1 MNFPPRRKT
10 AFLNSYQLLLVLP
23 LVFLG
28 LFYFYPLIKIFI
40 LSFFPAGS
48 FDQHEIV
55 RFFTTPSYLKIVWFT
70 CWQAALSTL
79 LTLIVAL
86 PGAYI
91 YAHYRFPGKNLV
103 QILTTIP
110 FVLPTVVVATA
121 FRALLGHG
129 GLLNTLAVNWLGFKQ
144 PPISLEQTLW
154 FFLLA
159 HIFYNYALVLRI
171 VGSFWAGL
179 APELNHAASMLGASP
194 WTTFRK
200 ITLPL
205 LLPAIGSAALLV
217 FIFCFTSFGVI
228 LILGGPGYAT
238 LEVEIY
244 RQAVHLFNLPM
255 AATLSLVQII
265 INFLLMWLHAKLGE
279 KNNLT
284 WFGSTGSRIAKT
296 ARSKMEKLGIAVHL
310 IFVLS
315 LLLTPMLALI
325 VRSLLSDSG
334 WTFIFYTALFQ
345 SVTDSL
351 FYVPPFSAILNSVGF
366 GIAAMTFALL
376 LGLSASSY
384 LALPDQRGKAFWDAI
399 IMLPLATSAVTL
411 GFGYI
416 ITLNKPPLN
425 LRESV
430 LLVIL
435 AHTLVAF
442 PFVVRCLLPAIRQI
456 PHSLREAA
464 ALLGAS
470 PRQIRMT
477 IDLPLLSPAILVAA
491 IFAFAISMGEF
502 GASAFVTRP
511 QTPTM
516 PVAIFRFLSQPG
528 EMNYGQA
535 MAMSTILMVVTAAAF
550 LLMEKLPNQLGE
562 R

>member
-1 MNFPPRRKT
+1 MTQPHTKQSALLGRK
-10 AFLNSYQLLLVLP
+10 QLLLAPP
-23 LVFLG
+23 LIFLG
-28 LFYFYPLIKIFI
+28 LFYFYPLIKILI
-40 LSFFPAGS
+40 LSFFPQGT
-48 FDQHEIV
+48 FDQHEII
-55 RFFTTPSYLKIVWFT
+55 RFFTSSTYLKIIWFT

-91 YAHYRFPGKNLV
+91 YAHYRFLGKKIV

-129 GLLNTLAVNWLGFKQ
+129 GLLNTLAVNWLGFEQ
-144 PPISLEQTLW
+144 PPITLEQTIY

-159 HIFYNYALVLRI
+159 HVFYNYALVLRI

-179 APELNHAASMLGASP
+179 APELSHAASMLGASP
-194 WTTFRK
+194 WVAFRK

-244 RQAVHLFNLPM
+244 RQAIQLFNLPM
-255 AATLSLVQII
+255 AATLSLVQIV
-265 INFLLMWLHAKLGE
+265 INFLLMWLHARLGE
-279 KNNLT
+279 KNNLA
-284 WFGSTGSRIAKT
+284 WFGASGSRIAKN
-296 ARSKMEKLGIAVHL
+296 AKKRIEKIVISAHL

-315 LLLTPMLALI
+315 LLLAPMVALI
-325 VRSLLSDSG
+325 VRSFLSDSG
-334 WTFIFYTALFQ
+334 WTFSFYTALFQ
-345 SVTDSL
+345 SVTNSL
-351 FYVPPFSAILNSVGF
+351 FYVPPFKAILNSVGF
-366 GIAAMTFALL
+366 GLAAMTFALL

-384 LALPDQRGKAFWDAI
+384 LALSKQRGKAFWDAV

-464 ALLGAS
+464 TLLGAS
-470 PRQIRMT
+470 PRQVRKQV
-477 IDLPLLSPAILVAA
+477 DLPLLRPALLVAA

-528 EMNYGQA
+528 ELNYGQA
-535 MAMSTILMVVTAAAF
+535 MAMSTILMIVTAAAF
-550 LLMEKLPNQLGE
+550 LVMEKLPSYLGD

>member
-1 MNFPPRRKT
+1 M
-10 AFLNSYQLLLVLP
+10 AFIAKNKVTLSGWRQLLLAAP
-23 LVFLG
+23 LIFLG
-28 LFYFYPLIKIFI
+28 LFYFYPLTKIFI
-40 LSFFPAGS
+40 LSFFPAGH
-48 FDQHEIV
+48 FDQHEIS

-91 YAHYRFPGKNLV
+91 YAHYHFPGKKLM
-103 QILTTIP
+103 QTLTTIP

-194 WTTFRK
+194 WTAFRK

-205 LLPAIGSAALLV
+205 LLPAIGSAALLI

-255 AATLSLVQII
+255 AATLSLVQIT

-279 KNNLT
+279 KNNLA
-284 WFGSTGSRIAKT
+284 WFGSTGSRTTKT
-296 ARSKMEKLGIAVHL
+296 ATTKMEKFGITAHLAV
-310 IFVLS
+310 VLA
-315 LLLTPMLALI
+315 LLLAPLLALL

-334 WTFIFYTALFQ
+334 WTLIFYTSLFQ

-351 FYVPPFSAILNSVGF
+351 FYVPPVSAIFNSVGF
-366 GIAAMTFALL
+366 GIATMTFALL
-376 LGLSASSY
+376 LGLSAASY
-384 LALPDQRGKAFWDAI
+384 LALSGQGGKAFWDAI

-430 LLVIL
+430 FLVIL

-470 PRQIRMT
+470 PKKIRLT
-477 IDLPLLSPAILVAA
+477 IDLPLLRPAILVAA

-550 LLMEKLPNQLGE
+550 LVMEKLPNRPGE
-562 R
+562 H